1 MLSSESQLPIPHT
14 KPPSRSKRQ
23 KRSPL
28 KSIGTKLFI
37 AVIGGAI
44 VGLGSTAY
52 LFYQT
57 LEKQTTVKIQ
67 QAVDIEVQQI
77 ETELKAVTQ
86 ATIGL
91 GTSVQFFQER
101 GVQDKQVYESLTL
114 KFFKTRPQ
122 WGMAAYFFQT
132 NRGILQSQ
140 EWYYPYFYLD
150 QKTQGQLGTHLPAP
164 DSNIIYSELFRD
176 DNYPIHDYY
185 KVPVARKAPTWVE
198 PFPWYGNTVTTF
210 TAPIFDL
217 QKRLIGFSGMDVNIT
232 TLNREIPATV
242 INNAGFFTLLS
253 EEGKILSYSPDPK
266 KAIDRANYN
275 TVPELKAIWSQIGNK
290 ESGFVETD
298 GKYWAFRRLP
308 TTKWLLLA
316 SVPVSV
322 VQTPVLKI
330 TLAGTLG
337 AALILTGTVLWFV
350 RGLNKK
356 LKPILAECESMSD
369 LNPEIQVQIRQNDEI
384 EGLSISLFEMLRQ
397 LATEREQTR
406 QQTEARLA
414 ETQER
419 LKISQEREKES
430 EILQIE
436 IGQIL
441 DVVATLEEGDFT
453 VKATVSDSITGLVA
467 DNLNRFVEEIGYTL
481 STVFAAAQQVSS
493 SAQLLGELAQDV
505 ARNATQQSQGA
516 TIALMLTESVDRSAQ
531 NNTEQLKDAN
541 LKLDRVN
548 KEIEAGKTEMQVL
561 GLAINSLQQGKEQ
574 MRQQMI
580 TLGEFVNISEQFVEE
595 QGQIAS
601 LSQTLAMS
609 ANLLAARASEQKD
622 PRQFLSLAREFGTI
636 AAQMKTLAQQTNTG
650 LNTLQK
656 RTDKVRSA
664 VVTVGKEVE
673 NMAGLVENFTYGV
686 DRSQQIFNRVDRS
699 TDELIQAEKSIVQSN
714 QEIADAA
721 RSSAKAMND
730 IATLA
735 SQTAHL
741 TQTTNQQSEAM
752 KQLSSNLIQSLSL
765 FRFPEKKIS

>member
-1 MLSSESQLPIPHT
+1 MLSSESQLPTLDTNSPSQT
-14 KPPSRSKRQ
+14 KEQ
-23 KRSPL
+23 KRSL
-28 KSIGTKLFI
+28 FKSIGTKLFL
-37 AVIGGAI
+37 AVIGGAV
-44 VGLGSTAY
+44 VGLGGTAY

-57 LEKQTTVKIQ
+57 LEKQTTIKIQ
-67 QAVDIEVQQI
+67 QAVDIETQEI
-77 ETELKAVTQ
+77 ITELQSVAQ
-86 ATIGL
+86 ASRSL
-91 GTSVQFFQER
+91 AASVEFFLER

-132 NRGILQSQ
+132 NRGIIKSQ

-150 QKTQGQLGTHLPAP
+150 QKTQGQLGTRLPAP
-164 DSNIIYSELFRD
+164 NDTIIYSELFRD
-176 DNYPIHDYY
+176 DNYPSRDYY

-232 TLNREIPATV
+232 TLNREIPTTV
-242 INNAGFFTLLS
+242 INNAGFFTLVS
-253 EEGKILSYSPDPK
+253 EQGKILSYSPDPK
-266 KAIDRANYN
+266 KAIDRSGYD
-275 TVPELKAIWSQIGNK
+275 TIPELKAIWSQIGDK
-290 ESGFVETD
+290 KSGLIQY
-298 GKYWAFRRLP
+298 GSKYWAFRRIES
-308 TTKWLLLA
+308 TNWLMLA
-316 SVPVSV
+316 AVPKSV
-322 VQTPVLKI
+322 VQMPILGI

-337 AALILTGTVLWFV
+337 AGLVLAGTIFWFV

-356 LKPILAECESMSD
+356 LKPILAECESINE
-369 LNPEIQVQIRQNDEI
+369 LNPEIQGQIRQSDEI

-406 QQTEARLA
+406 QQTEARLV

-419 LKISQEREKES
+419 LKISQEREKEG

-441 DVVATLEEGDFT
+441 EVVATLEQGDFT
-453 VKATVSDSITGLVA
+453 VEAEVSDSVTGLVA
-467 DNLNRFVEEIGYTL
+467 DNLNRFVEEISYTL
-481 STVFAAAQQVSS
+481 GTVFAAAQQISS

-505 ARNATQQSQGA
+505 AGNANQQSEGA
-516 TIALMLTESVDRSAQ
+516 KIALMLTESVDRSAQ
-531 NNTEQLKDAN
+531 NNTEKLEDAN

-548 KEIEAGKTEMQVL
+548 KEIAAGKTEMQVL
-561 GLAINSLQQGKEQ
+561 GLAINSLQQGKDQ
-574 MRQQMI
+574 MLQQMT

-636 AAQMKTLAQQTNTG
+636 AGQIKTLAQQTNTS

-656 RTDKVRSA
+656 RTDKVRFA
-664 VVTVGKEVE
+664 VGTVGKEVD
-673 NMAGLVENFTYGV
+673 NMAVLVENFTYGV
-686 DRSQQIFNRVDRS
+686 DRSQQIFNRVDRA
-699 TDELIQAEKSIVQSN
+699 TNELIEAEESIVQSN

-721 RSSAKAMND
+721 RSSTKAMND

-735 SQTAHL
+735 SQTARL

-752 KQLSSNLIQSLSL
+752 KQLSANLIQSLSL
-765 FRFPEKKIS
+765 FRLSEKKSN